1 MAFSDPDLARLL
13 KTLPGDAAGLMR
25 FVADHDLLALTIPRD
40 LGGRGAP
47 LGRGVDLTFELS
59 RRSGSAGL
67 TYAMHLAQ
75 LHSWAA
81 HVKGST
87 YLAQELRSLIATR
100 KLVASVVSEP
110 ETGGNI
116 HRTTAVMAQ
125 SELRKE
131 TSNTSYVPDAGAFLV
146 TAMDHSGAKPVQRLV
161 MVRADATDAVETR
174 RNHLMG
180 FKDIDNRAW
189 SFTFRYPPEAVF
201 SETFATIAATTMT
214 AATHLLWA
222 GLWSGLAA
230 RALDT
235 AARFAKTELP
245 PDIAAAV
252 QTQLSALRNQH
263 YVLNA
268 LIRDNLRPQPT
279 PFAAAAAINRLKIIG
294 SDSAR
299 DTALACLQIVGLRG
313 YAETGPY
320 SLSEVVCDAISGPL
334 MVANARLQANT
345 AGIDRYSEERP

>member
-1 MAFSDPDLARLL
+1 MAFSDPAIAKAL
-13 KTLPGDAAGLMR
+13 KSLPGDAAGMMAFL
-25 FVADHDLLALTIPRD
+25 ADQDLLALTVATEF
-40 LGGRGAP
+40 GGRGAP
-47 LGRGVDLTFELS
+47 LADGVELSFELA

-75 LHSWAA
+75 LHTWAA
-81 HVKGST
+81 HVKGSG
-87 YLAQELRSLIATR
+87 YLGAELGALVASR

-116 HRTTAVMAQ
+116 HRATAVLGQTA
-125 SELRKE
+125 LHKE
-131 TSNTSYVPDAGAFLV
+131 TSNTSYVPQAGAFLV
-146 TAMDHSGAKPVQRLV
+146 TATDHDGPKPVQRLV
-161 MVRADATDAVETR
+161 MVRADATEAVEKR

-189 SFTFRYPPEAVF
+189 SFAFCYPPEAVF
-201 SETFATIAATTMT
+201 AEPFATIAAATMT
-214 AATHLLWA
+214 AATHLMWA

-230 RALDT
+230 RALET
-235 AARFAKTELP
+235 ATRFVKELP
-245 PDIAAAV
+245 PDIAGPV

-268 LIRDNLRPQPT
+268 LIRDNLRPQPS
-279 PFAAAAAINRLKIIG
+279 PFGAAAAINRLKITG
-294 SDSAR
+294 SEAAR
-299 DTALACLQIVGLRG
+299 DIALACLQIIGLRG

-345 AGIDRYSEERP
+345 AGIDRFSDERP